1 MPEEEESFGGF
12 DKDEDTTAE
21 IKKMPR
27 NQSVLSMQT
36 MKEQAAVQ
44 GGRGG
49 SGKSNFNLP

>member
-12 DKDEDTTAE
+12 DKDEETTAE

-36 MKEQAAVQ
+36 MKEQAGVH
-44 GGRGG
+44 GGRRG
-49 SGKSNFNLP
+49 GKSNFKLP